1 MGAGEDLP
9 SLVSPRK
16 EKKNSSCLL
25 LGHTLSD
32 GESFI
37 YLADNFILLANTFC
51 LKVLSYVLKL

>member
-1 MGAGEDLP
+1 M
-9 SLVSPRK
+9 
-16 EKKNSSCLL
+16 L

-51 LKVLSYVLKL
+51 LEVLSYVLKL